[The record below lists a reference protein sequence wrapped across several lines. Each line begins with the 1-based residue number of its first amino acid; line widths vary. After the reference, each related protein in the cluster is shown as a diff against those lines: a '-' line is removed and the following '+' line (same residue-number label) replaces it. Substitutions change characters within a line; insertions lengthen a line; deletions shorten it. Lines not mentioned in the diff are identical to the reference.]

1 MSDSTTW
8 FTALKRKINDWTGSA
23 SQKISN
29 NETFLPSEMIY
40 DSKQLLSSL
49 KTGSANKVI
58 GFVEQFNKALPVTEE
73 AGYKLQTA
81 EIRLG
86 IPPKLIPHFNQ
97 ERSLSVEEKAEL
109 MERIKDRP
117 YTKMLL
123 STLFKSSEI
132 QESLKIGDLSAGV
145 IQIELTAVP
154 NIILVYGE
162 Y

>member
-1 MSDSTTW
+1 MSDRTTW
-8 FTALKRKINDWTGSA
+8 FTRIKRTIAKLTGNA
-23 SQKISN
+23 SENLANSKSII
-29 NETFLPSEMIY
+29 PAEMIY
-40 DSKQLLSSL
+40 DSKQLLSSI
-49 KTGSANKVI
+49 KTGSADKLK
-58 GFVEQFNKALPVTEE
+58 GFVEEFNKALPIAEE
-73 AGYKLQTA
+73 AGYKLQTV

-86 IPPKLIPHFNQ
+86 LPPKLIPHFNQ
-97 ERSLSVEEKAEL
+97 VKTLTSDAKAEL
-109 MERIKDRP
+109 MEKIKDRR

-132 QESLKIGDLSAGV
+132 QESLQIGNLPMGV